1 MGTSPDRRPR
11 REPDTG
17 TPPPADEPGR
27 QRGVSRPHRLS
38 ARGDGDQAVPREPG
52 RGHRRGRT
60 GAPTRPA
67 TVAGRRRRADP
78 LAGRRPTLT
87 TRPGGDPELDGAD
100 DPPDGPDRRRIALA
114 ALVAAAALSAA
125 TLVAG
130 LLTWVPGR
138 GDDTGT
144 ARPLTAAEADRVA
157 ALRVTNLR
165 DVRAGVRV
173 TVGAGGARTELVGW
187 VDWARPLVYLD
198 VGGPGA
204 GDDRGLVQA
213 TASALLVRPDPG
225 ALPTPARPPL
235 VPPADR
241 WRMRSPAGGHGLG
254 AVRDLLIG
262 LGADRVDRPAAD
274 GRWLRADRV
283 GGIPVDVLQASLAP
297 PGDPRPTLWVD
308 ADARLHRLTG
318 RLADGTPVTVDLTR
332 ADRPTLHPVDALGGR
347 PGQPR
352 ALTDDEVARLAA
364 LPARLRALRGAAVT
378 VAAPLAPSANL
389 RATGTV
395 DWTSPSAYLAVTE
408 EGSGR
413 RTLRWVRPGRVAEVQ
428 RSPDGPATPPA
439 PVPAALLAA
448 PARPPGDDLDRL
460 FDAALREA
468 RRAPAGDTVRVREDR
483 LGDRTVDVFEVPGGR
498 RLWLDRGGVPH
509 RMELRTG
516 PGVWIRLDLT
526 PGRAAGSGGSSA
538 STSR

>member
-1 MGTSPDRRPR
+1 MGTSPERRPR
-11 REPDTG
+11 REPDPAA
-17 TPPPADEPGR
+17 PPPADEPGR
-27 QRGVSRPHRLS
+27 RRGASRPHRLS

-60 GAPTRPA
+60 STPTRPA
-67 TVAGRRRRADP
+67 AVAGRRRRADP
-78 LAGRRPTLT
+78 LGGRHPTLT
-87 TRPGGDPELDGAD
+87 TRPGVDPELDGAD
-100 DPPDGPDRRRIALA
+100 DPPDGPDRRRIALVT
-114 ALVAAAALSAA
+114 LVAAAALSAA
-125 TLVAG
+125 MLVAA
-130 LLTWVPGR
+130 LLAWVPDR
-138 GDDTGT
+138 ADDTGT
-144 ARPLTAAEADRVA
+144 ARPLTTAEADRVA

-204 GDDRGLVQA
+204 SADRGLVQA

-241 WRMRSPAGGHGLG
+241 WRMREPVGGHGLG

-262 LGADRVDRPAAD
+262 LGADRVDRPATD
-274 GRWLRADRV
+274 GRWLRGDRV
-283 GGIPVDVLQASLAP
+283 GGIPVDVLQAPLGP
-297 PGDPRPTLWVD
+297 PGDPPPTLWVD

-332 ADRPTLHPVDALGGR
+332 ADRPTVHPVDALGGR

-352 ALTDDEVARLAA
+352 ALTDDETARLAA
-364 LPARLRALRGAAVT
+364 LPARLRALRGAT
-378 VAAPLAPSANL
+378 VAVDAPLAPSANL

-395 DWTSPSAYLAVTE
+395 NGTTPSAYVTVIE
-408 EGSGR
+408 QGSGR
-413 RTLRWVRPGRVAEVQ
+413 RTLRWARPGRVAEVQ

-439 PVPAALLAA
+439 PMPAALLAA

-460 FDAALREA
+460 LDAALRTT

-483 LGDRTVDVFEVPGGR
+483 LGDRAVDVFEVPGGR
-498 RLWLDRGGVPH
+498 RWWLDRGGLPH
-509 RMELRTG
+509 RLELRTG

-526 PGRAAGSGGSSA
+526 PGAAGGGGSSA
-538 STSR
+538 STAR

>member
-1 MGTSPDRRPR
+1 MPQ
-11 REPDTG
+11 PDTG
-17 TPPPADEPGR
+17 TPPPADEPGG

-60 GAPTRPA
+60 STPTRPA
-67 TVAGRRRRADP
+67 TVAGRRRRAGL

-87 TRPGGDPELDGAD
+87 TRPDGDPELDGAD

-114 ALVAAAALSAA
+114 ALVAAAAISAA

-130 LLTWVPGR
+130 LLTWIPGR
-138 GDDTGT
+138 TDETGT

-173 TVGAGGARTELVGW
+173 TVGAGTARTELVGW

-204 GDDRGLVQA
+204 GGDRGLVQA

-262 LGADRVDRPAAD
+262 LGADRVDPPAE
-274 GRWLRADRV
+274 GRWLRGDRA
-283 GGIPVDVLQASLAP
+283 GGVPVDVLQAPLAP
-297 PGDPRPTLWVD
+297 LGDPRPALWVD

-318 RLADGTPVTVDLTR
+318 RLADSTPVTVDLTR
-332 ADRPTLHPVDALGGR
+332 ADRATVHPVDALGGR
-347 PGQPR
+347 AGQPR
-352 ALTDDEVARLAA
+352 APTDDEAARLAA
-364 LPARLRALRGAAVT
+364 LPARLRALRGAPVAVD
-378 VAAPLAPSANL
+378 APLAPSANL

-395 DWTSPSAYLAVTE
+395 NWASPSAYLAVSE

-413 RTLRWVRPGRVAEVQ
+413 RTLRWVRPGRVAEVP
-428 RSPDGPATPPA
+428 RSSDGPATPPA

-448 PARPPGDDLDRL
+448 PAGPPGDDLDRL
-460 FDAALREA
+460 LDAALRAA
-468 RRAPAGDTVRVREDR
+468 RRAPAGDAVRVREDR
-483 LGDRTVDVFEVPGGR
+483 LGGRTTVDVFEVPGGR
-498 RLWLDRGGVPH
+498 RWWLDRGGLPH
-509 RMELRTG
+509 RLELRTG

-526 PGRAAGSGGSSA
+526 AGRAAGSGGSAA
-538 STSR
+538 STAR

>member
-1 MGTSPDRRPR
+1 MGISPDRRPR

-17 TPPPADEPGR
+17 APPPADEPGR
-27 QRGVSRPHRLS
+27 RRGASRPHPLS

-60 GAPTRPA
+60 STPTRPA

-78 LAGRRPTLT
+78 LAGHRPTLT
-87 TRPGGDPELDGAD
+87 TRPAGDPELDGAD

-114 ALVAAAALSAA
+114 ALVAAAAISAA

-130 LLTWVPGR
+130 LLTWVPDR
-138 GDDTGT
+138 ADETGT

-173 TVGAGGARTELVGW
+173 TVGADAARTELVGW
-187 VDWARPLVYLD
+187 VDWARPLVYLEA
-198 VGGPGA
+198 GGPGA
-204 GDDRGLVQA
+204 GADRGLVQA

-235 VPPADR
+235 VPPPDR
-241 WRMRSPAGGHGLG
+241 WRMREAAGGHGLG

-262 LGADRVDRPAAD
+262 LGADRVDRPATD
-274 GRWLRADRV
+274 GRWLRHDRV
-283 GGIPVDVLQASLAP
+283 GGIPVDVLQAPLAP

-332 ADRPTLHPVDALGGR
+332 ADRPTLHAVDALGGR

-352 ALTDDEVARLAA
+352 ALTDDEAARLAA
-364 LPARLRALRGAAVT
+364 LPARLRALGGSAVT
-378 VAAPLAPSANL
+378 VAAPLTPSADL

-395 DWTSPSAYLAVTE
+395 DWTSPSAYLAVID

-413 RTLRWVRPGRVAEVQ
+413 RTLRWARPGRVAQVP
-428 RSPDGPATPPA
+428 RSPGGPATPPA
-439 PVPAALLAA
+439 PMPAALLAA

-460 FDAALREA
+460 LDAALRAA
-468 RRAPAGDTVRVREDR
+468 RRPPAGDTVRVREDR
-483 LGDRTVDVFEVPGGR
+483 LGDRTVDVFELPGGR
-498 RLWLDRGGVPH
+498 RLWLDRGGLPR

-516 PGVWIRLDLT
+516 SGVWIRLDLA
-526 PGRAAGSGGSSA
+526 PGRAAGSGGSPASA
-538 STSR
+538 SR